1 MRPEPNTI
9 ALGGV
14 ATGSIKA
21 QLAAKATAAVT
32 RIGSKSDCMAIAAT
46 TGKKVAVVAIFDV
59 SSVKNIMRITTSI
72 TIKTK
77 LIP

>member
-1 MRPEPNTI
+1 
-9 ALGGV
+9 
-14 ATGSIKA
+14 
-21 QLAAKATAAVT
+21 
-32 RIGSKSDCMAIAAT
+32 MAIAAT